1 MKKHTTFRDTFEK
14 LYGVRAKSIMEM
26 MKGLRMNPIEIIVER
41 ITYWQ
46 TEVDAARKAED
57 ADRLNIAYAVKNEL
71 EALKYKLM
79 KDFPLPKDEEKQN
92 D

>member
-1 MKKHTTFRDTFEK
+1 
-14 LYGVRAKSIMEM
+14 MEM